1 MFAKDAFGMWKE
13 HHKVKYIV
21 MFCARE
27 EEESEDKKHHVNNH
41 GCCMYVPIA
50 SDSLHYFADISET
63 LQMHAKMNRNSCAQG
78 YLATREIKSWVRH
91 YRYQ

>member
-41 GCCMYVPIA
+41 DCCCMYVPIA
-50 SDSLHYFADISET
+50 SDSLHYFADIYET
-63 LQMHAKMNRNSCAQG
+63 LRVLTKLNGICCA
-78 YLATREIKSWVRH
+78 
-91 YRYQ
+91 